1 MNRSTPGLPVYH
13 QLPEL
18 AQTHVH
24 PIGRRTRAHT
34 HTHTHTAPPSLCMAV
49 CTAPPPQGPPPRF
62 SAPQPD
68 LNPKWVM
75 PSHFTQSQSQ
85 GPYRGLPSTL
95 WPPPQPSAPVPLS
108 PGTLLASPP
117 APHVST
123 FLPSAPPAPWLT
135 FLPSTSHLPALF
147 TSLSLCWPRS
157 PECI

>member
-1 MNRSTPGLPVYH
+1 MFPHWPSLVMLLP
-13 QLPEL
+13 LS
-18 AQTHVH
+18 
-24 PIGRRTRAHT
+24 HT
-34 HTHTHTAPPSLCMAV
+34 HHLPYTLTDAHTHTAPPSLCMAL
-49 CTAPPPQGPPPRF
+49 CTAPPPQGPPSPPRF
-62 SAPQPD
+62 SVLQPD

-117 APHVST
+117 APHISS